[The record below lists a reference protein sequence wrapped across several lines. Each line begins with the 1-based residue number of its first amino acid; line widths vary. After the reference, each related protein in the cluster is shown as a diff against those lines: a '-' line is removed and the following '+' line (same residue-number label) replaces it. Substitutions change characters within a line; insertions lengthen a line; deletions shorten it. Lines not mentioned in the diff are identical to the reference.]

1 MVEEDPPWSGV
12 MKRLSV
18 VTDSMARMI
27 ESAAAVSP
35 KCDSIIDPAHM
46 AASGLAMPRPA
57 MSGADP

>member
-27 ESAAAVSP
+27 ELAAAVSP

-46 AASGLAMPRPA
+46 AAIGLAMP
-57 MSGADP
+57 